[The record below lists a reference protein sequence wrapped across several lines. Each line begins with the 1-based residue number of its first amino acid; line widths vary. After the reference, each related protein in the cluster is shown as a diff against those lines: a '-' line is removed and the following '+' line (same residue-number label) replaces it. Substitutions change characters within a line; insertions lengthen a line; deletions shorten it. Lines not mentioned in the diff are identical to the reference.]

1 MLDLGRPTPEAI
13 LSRWRANE
21 GSPAAVVGARAEGE
35 TVADLGRDGPHLLVV
50 GSGGAGKTAF
60 LQTLV
65 ASLAA
70 SLPPNRLS
78 IRLVDGRG
86 GSAIRECEGLPHVQ
100 GPMEG
105 FGGDDGRR
113 VLDSLKDELAR
124 REALL
129 SGAGVRRHKD
139 LVRKDPESA
148 PPLLVVAVD
157 EPADEAR
164 ADQALLDELGTIARR
179 ARSVGIHLVLALPR
193 LADAAGARLLPAFG
207 LRVALHTRDEEDSLL
222 AIGSPEAA
230 SIPRNRRGRAFLQTE
245 TGLETEPAVPFQV
258 AFAGGW
264 SFIPRSG
271 AQIVVRDLSVGRTD
285 KHLER
290 RTTTGILELPT
301 DLERLGAALE
311 EATARS
317 GLRTDRGDG

>member
-1 MLDLGRPTPEAI
+1 M
-13 LSRWRANE
+13 
-21 GSPAAVVGARAEGE
+21 VGARAEGE
-35 TVADLGRDGPHLLVV
+35 AVADLGRDGPHLLVV

-60 LQTLV
+60 LQSLV

-70 SLPPNRLS
+70 TLPPNRLS
-78 IRLVDGRG
+78 IRLVDGQG
-86 GSAIRECEGLPHVQ
+86 GSGSALRECEGLPHVL
-100 GPMEG
+100 GPVEG

-113 VLDSLKDELAR
+113 VLDALRDELSR
-124 REALL
+124 REGLL
-129 SGAGVRRHKD
+129 SSAGVRRHKD
-139 LVRKDPESA
+139 LVRQKPESA
-148 PPLLVVAVD
+148 PPVLVVVVD

-179 ARSVGIHLVLALPR
+179 AHSAGMHLVLALPR
-193 LADAAGARLLPAFG
+193 LADSAGARLLPVFG
-207 LRVALHTRDEEDSLL
+207 LRVALRTRDEEDSLL

-245 TGLETEPAVPFQV
+245 AGLETGPAVPFQV

-271 AQIVVRDLSVGRTD
+271 AEIVVRDLAVGRTERQI
-285 KHLER
+285 ER

-317 GLRTDRGDG
+317 GLRTGDS